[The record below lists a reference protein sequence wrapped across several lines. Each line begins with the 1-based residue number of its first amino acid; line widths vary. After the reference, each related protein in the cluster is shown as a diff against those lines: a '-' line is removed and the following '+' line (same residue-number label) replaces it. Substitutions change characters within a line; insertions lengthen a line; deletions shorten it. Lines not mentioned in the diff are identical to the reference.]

1 MFVLSFTRLLY
12 FLYWGMR
19 NSLYYH
25 SGTLLF
31 FIYLLCISLSSNL
44 IYKLKSTRS
53 RICYVWKTYDPSTI
67 KNLDGQEF
75 FESIRLVISSFHY
88 IPSGVAQFP
97 LNLSSINLEFKYKS
111 YLMTGQFNLTF
122 NTLLKLVVPDC
133 GVPDI
138 PITLIFSSLSS
149 VFTFKCLTPQ

>member
-1 MFVLSFTRLLY
+1 M
-12 FLYWGMR
+12 
-19 NSLYYH
+19 
-25 SGTLLF
+25 
-31 FIYLLCISLSSNL
+31 
-44 IYKLKSTRS
+44 
-53 RICYVWKTYDPSTI
+53 DE
-67 KNLDGQEF
+67 QEF

-97 LNLSSINLEFKYKS
+97 LNLSSINLVFKNKS
-111 YLMTGQFNLTF
+111 YLMTEQFNLTF

-149 VFTFKCLTPQ
+149 VITFKCLTPQ